1 MGGFLLRKYVRGKV
15 SQRIRPVLV
24 LAANAP
30 RVVKKKGVPL
40 KVRLTGVVVGV
51 LAERT
56 IEAGTPDVVEG
67 EGVRL
72 LPRGPFNGLWPW
84 VALVCL

>member
-1 MGGFLLRKYVRGKV
+1 MGGFLLRKDVRGEV
-15 SQRIRPVLV
+15 SQQIRPLLV

-30 RVVKKKGVPL
+30 RVVQVKGVAL
-40 KVRLTGVVVGV
+40 QVQFTVVRIVVV
-51 LAERT
+51 AERA
-56 IEAGTPDVVEG
+56 IEAGTPDKVEG

-84 VALVCL
+84 VALICL

>member
-51 LAERT
+51 LGERT
-56 IEAGTPDVVEG
+56 IKPGTPDEVEG
-67 EGVRL
+67 EGVSL
-72 LPRGPFNGLWPW
+72 LPRGPFNWLWPW

>member
-1 MGGFLLRKYVRGKV
+1 
-15 SQRIRPVLV
+15 
-24 LAANAP
+24 
-30 RVVKKKGVPL
+30 
-40 KVRLTGVVVGV
+40 LTGVVVGV

-84 VALVCL
+84 VTHVCL